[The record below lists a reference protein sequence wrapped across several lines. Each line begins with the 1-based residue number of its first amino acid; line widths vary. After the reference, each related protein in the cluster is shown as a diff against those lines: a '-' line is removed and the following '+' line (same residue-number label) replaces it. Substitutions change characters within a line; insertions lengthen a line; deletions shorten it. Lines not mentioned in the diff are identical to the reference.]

1 MSSELM
7 RLLLR
12 VLAAALLLLL
22 SSSPAL
28 AALTY
33 HLTLDS
39 SSLAG
44 QQGFLDVQLIPGE
57 SPGAPSA
64 IATLSDFMIS
74 GGALGAPVSIDGDV
88 TGNLP
93 GEVTLGNGTALN
105 AILQPLSPVGN
116 SISLQISFAGDFL
129 TTPSSIGTSFSLA
142 LLDAQLNPL
151 LSGDANGRLVV
162 FDLADGAAPYNDFSE
177 RLEVAAVPEAE
188 AWVVLLVGICAAG
201 AVARRRLY

>member
-1 MSSELM
+1 MSCELM
-7 RLLLR
+7 RLLMR
-12 VLAAALLLLL
+12 VLGAALLLL
-22 SSSPAL
+22 SSAPAL

-39 SSLAG
+39 SALAG
-44 QQGFLDVQLIPGE
+44 QQGFLDIQFIPGQ

-64 IATLSDFMIS
+64 TATLSDFTIS

-93 GEVTLGNGTALN
+93 GEVTLGNSTAFN
-105 AILQPLSPVGN
+105 AILQPLSLVGN
-116 SISLQISFAGDFL
+116 SIALQVSFGGDFL
-129 TTPSSIGTSFSLA
+129 TTPSSVGTSFSLA
-142 LLDAQLNPL
+142 LLDTQLNPL

-162 FDLADGAAPYNDFSE
+162 FDLANGAAPYNDFSE
-177 RLEVAAVPEAE
+177 RLEGAAVPEAE
-188 AWVVLLVGICAAG
+188 AWVVLLVGLCAVG